1 MPPNWWGAPRKQINT
16 RARDLTNLKSQ
27 DDKTIPEGWKVK
39 REERR
44 KRKERDICLTSYT
57 AWWSRMEKDERKF
70 NREVKKEKEK
80 REEENLKKIKKKE
93 ETKKMKKVFIQKFFP
108 NCENSPGGTER
119 LVPAESTDSAT
130 VEGVEK
136 IRKVISRNYLNCSA
150 TNLIRNSHT
159 NTQNNAILKKTSS
172 RLSYITVGQSE
183 LSTISEPTNHK
194 PGRSQGLEG
203 GEYKRRSQC

>member
-1 MPPNWWGAPRKQINT
+1 M
-16 RARDLTNLKSQ
+16 
-27 DDKTIPEGWKVK
+27 
-39 REERR
+39 
-44 KRKERDICLTSYT
+44 KE
-57 AWWSRMEKDERKF
+57 KF
-70 NREVKKEKEK
+70 KREVKKEKEK
-80 REEENLKKIKKKE
+80 REKENVKKIKKK
-93 ETKKMKKVFIQKFFP
+93 KRRWRKFS
-108 NCENSPGGTER
+108 NRDSSRTEKILPGGTER